1 MWNAFF
7 WRTETQKK
15 VHLIFGAPVKPI
27 VARSSVVLTLVVID
41 VVAFVVIFLDVV
53 DIIIGR

>member
-1 MWNAFF
+1 VGTRFF
-7 WRTETQKK
+7 AHRDTKK
-15 VHLIFGAPVKPI
+15 GALNYGTPVKPI

-41 VVAFVVIFLDVV
+41 VVIFVVIFLDVV